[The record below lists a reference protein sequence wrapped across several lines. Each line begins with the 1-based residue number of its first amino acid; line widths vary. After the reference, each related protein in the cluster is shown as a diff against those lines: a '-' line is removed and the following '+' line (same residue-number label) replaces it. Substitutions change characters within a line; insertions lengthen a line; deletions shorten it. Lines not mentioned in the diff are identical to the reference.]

1 MEEARARLSPELREQ
16 LGGREGYDAAEMAS
30 RAIEQREHDSG
41 RSMRLYLGVFAPAEL
56 RAWRAIESE
65 YRKNNLHL
73 AELAWQLSALVG
85 AAVPKARLRAIEAAQ
100 KVVLPSASAS
110 AAAVRR
116 GRARSCTG
124 SHGRS
129 RWRDPRSCIRALKS

>member
-85 AAVPKARLRAIEAAQ
+85 AAVPQARQ
-100 KVVLPSASAS
+100 
-110 AAAVRR
+110 
-116 GRARSCTG
+116 RARSRPRKGIAVTAREWG
-124 SHGRS
+124 ARS
-129 RWRDPRSCIRALKS
+129 RGA